1 MEFGTGAT
9 YLHVADYLHFQLDHY
24 PSPPVIV
31 ASRPRGE
38 GRASCLITPIIT
50 LTLPV
55 STDSHLLQGYCQN
68 VSSQRIKLTKWIIVY
83 HSALVSVLLL
93 LGCMFHKCGSSILS
107 CLTLYS
113 KYLAQCLMH
122 GRYFQINNERIN
134 KEKVHNCKG
143 EWVVCS
149 LVGDEQSAMETPQ
162 GNENWWVHLEFDI
175 SWNTHKEMFG
185 KWFPLQ
191 AWDSGKRSGMQE
203 ERFHHK
209 DGREC

>member
-55 STDSHLLQGYCQN
+55 STDNHWLQGYCQN

-149 LVGDEQSAMETPQ
+149 LVGDEQNAMETPQ
-162 GNENWWVHLEFDI
+162 GEWKLMSTPWVWHIMKHPQGNVWKVI
-175 SWNTHKEMFG
+175 SPSSMRFREE
-185 KWFPLQ
+185 KWD
-191 AWDSGKRSGMQE
+191 A
-203 ERFHHK
+203 
-209 DGREC
+209 GREIPP